1 MHLNTRGQR
10 SSFPMC
16 FLLMTLVAG
25 CAVTPTPLAQFPD
38 FPKMRPALGT
48 LVVLAD
54 ITSLHYMSGDIQ
66 KLDLAESEQLG
77 IILLDEVAN
86 GLRQKGYVVGNTIHA
101 TTGWTLRPGTS
112 VYLIRTPEDRN
123 RDPLPLTELPIYVNR
138 EFVGDPALQQAWV
151 ALRASSVSEADA
163 RAALSRLGQAFGA
176 DTLVIVV
183 AAGRHVPLGTQTG
196 RAMLSALT
204 FGATSAPATTAAKMI
219 LFADPRSG
227 RVLWQDA
234 APPGHSLSEQGVRA
248 LAADIVRALP

>member
-1 MHLNTRGQR
+1 AQGLVASHPQATGPIARRFVTAGGEHTGRVSLMHLNTRGQR

-38 FPKMRPALGT
+38 FPKMKPALGT

-123 RDPLPLTELPIYVNR
+123 
-138 EFVGDPALQQAWV
+138 
-151 ALRASSVSEADA
+151 
-163 RAALSRLGQAFGA
+163 
-176 DTLVIVV
+176 
-183 AAGRHVPLGTQTG
+183 
-196 RAMLSALT
+196 
-204 FGATSAPATTAAKMI
+204 
-219 LFADPRSG
+219 
-227 RVLWQDA
+227 
-234 APPGHSLSEQGVRA
+234 
-248 LAADIVRALP
+248 